1 MITALLLPE
10 LKVASFNCSRLST
23 CLNFFLRSHALLSIS
38 SSSID
43 NFLIKMRFITYCLF
57 SFECLFLRFQL
68 QLTQRVCCFYHNLVV
83 PQYSSLRSYSIH
95 FKAFL
100 TFFTLKTYSLLDW
113 IDRLAHFTHFCQFRD
128 LFYSSVFL
136 RFLSILL
143 LNDHDHHSCQY
154 LC

>member
-1 MITALLLPE
+1 MTKQCHFNAAKQSIEWQCCSVKSTQFLSFNCKLIVITALLLPE

-100 TFFTLKTYSLLDW
+100 TFFTLKTYSLLD
-113 IDRLAHFTHFCQFRD
+113 
-128 LFYSSVFL
+128 
-136 RFLSILL
+136 
-143 LNDHDHHSCQY
+143 
-154 LC
+154 